1 MQHPASEF
9 RTTLEGHLMAWNLP
23 TDLAAEIENGST
35 SVTYGKG
42 ATIFSRGAPA
52 DLIFWL
58 RKGFVKLYLPH
69 ANGGRT
75 LIAVARPGEP
85 LGIVADVDAKSRSH
99 QIFEAQAL
107 TKCSVGLFSREHM
120 TSLLRKLDP
129 EKEIQLLGNVNATW
143 SAMFERYAGF
153 IGLSFRERLEIV
165 FKDLGARFGIDD
177 KRGSLIILELTH
189 DNLAEMIGSSRPM
202 VSTLIGDMVREGLLA
217 RSEQHRFILLNQ
229 AERRSKLASSSEVRR
244 SGKTSQNL
252 QTFRA
257 RAAAQVSIQAG

>member
-85 LGIVADVDAKSRSH
+85 LGIVADVEAKSRSH
-99 QIFEAQAL
+99 QIFEAQAC

-120 TSLLRKLDP
+120 TTLLRKLDP
-129 EKEIQLLGNVNATW
+129 EKESQLLGKVNATW

-153 IGLSFRERLEIV
+153 IGLSFRERLKIV

-189 DNLAEMIGSSRPM
+189 DNLAEMIGSARPM
-202 VSTLIGDMVREGLLA
+202 VSTLVGDMVREGLLA
-217 RSEQHRFILLNQ
+217 REQHRFILLNQ
-229 AERRSKLASSSEVRR
+229 AERRSKSASSSEVRR

-252 QTFRA
+252 KVVRA
-257 RAAAQVSIQAG
+257 RVAAEVSIPAD